1 LFILEDSSLM
11 RYFMQKMPFEAVNGE
26 SHGVNAQIDSVL
38 NPCSLI
44 HKPCP
49 FIVHFVKVGLDVS

>member
-1 LFILEDSSLM
+1 
-11 RYFMQKMPFEAVNGE
+11 MQKMPFEAVNGE